1 MLRVNMCFGD
11 ESRIQAHGPWETRVS
26 KDVSRCRKE
35 QLWYSVF
42 VKVLAGR
49 EVRHA
54 PECPENEGDLLSL
67 NELTGLLDCLW
78 RAITVI
84 EAD

>member
-1 MLRVNMCFGD
+1 MRHSIV
-11 ESRIQAHGPWETRVS
+11 
-26 KDVSRCRKE
+26 
-35 QLWYSVF
+35 

-49 EVRHA
+49 EVCHA

-67 NELTGLLDCLW
+67 NELPGLLDCLW

-84 EAD
+84 EADQVDLATIHTAHVIDRLEIGSFGLANYAIS